1 MLAKYISVVVFSRA
15 IRRKNTADL
24 LNCVTNNKSA
34 SQCHALRSSVRTF
47 RFSKRKRRQNDRNI
61 HGHAFLV
68 FRSSVKAE
76 MGHKAIK

>member
-24 LNCVTNNKSA
+24 LNCVTHNKSA
-34 SQCHALRSSVRTF
+34 SQCHALVLPSERFDFLKEKGVKTTGAFMDTHFSSL
-47 RFSKRKRRQNDRNI
+47 
-61 HGHAFLV
+61 GA
-68 FRSSVKAE
+68 SVKAE